1 MGLDRTLPGESAL
14 GQFRSAEDHHEN
26 IVEVVGDA
34 PGQGPQ
40 RLYLLGLSQLLF
52 QAPVRGEVVKDD
64 HDAMQ
69 RLVRAPNRGTTVVFR
84 DTFFTLGCTAP
95 CYDAN

>member
-1 MGLDRTLPGESAL
+1 MLHDGGAALDGRE
-14 GQFRSAEDHHEN
+14 H
-26 IVEVVGDA
+26 
-34 PGQGPQ
+34 
-40 RLYLLGLSQLLF
+40 LLEMGLSQLLF
-52 QAPVRGEVVKDD
+52 QAPVRGEAVKDD

-84 DTFFTLGCTAP
+84 DTFFTLGCTSP